1 VLQRTRPTERYARGF
16 IAALAA
22 VAALVLAANA
32 GPAKAVGPDA
42 DSGTAAPVE
51 VEAAER

>member
-1 VLQRTRPTERYARGF
+1 MLERTRPTERYARGL

-22 VAALVLAANA
+22 VAALLLAANA
-32 GPAKAVGPDA
+32 GPAGTVGPDA
-42 DSGTAAPVE
+42 DRGTTAPVE

>member
-42 DSGTAAPVE
+42 GSGTTAPAAA
-51 VEAAER
+51 EAAER

>member
-1 VLQRTRPTERYARGF
+1 MLQRTRPTERYARGF

-32 GPAKAVGPDA
+32 GPAKAAGPDA
-42 DSGTAAPVE
+42 DRGTTAPVE

>member
-1 VLQRTRPTERYARGF
+1 MLQRTRPTECYARGF

-32 GPAKAVGPDA
+32 GPATTVGPDA
-42 DSGTAAPVE
+42 GPGTTAPVE